1 MPRFLSLP
9 ALFVTCYVSIM
20 QSSPSTQV
28 PLVHGFSTPVNRIIK
43 SGRRPSPVPSRHES
57 SLAIART
64 STRIIKMSAN
74 DSDPGSVAEN
84 SESKPVEIVQSSLT
98 SSQVQSIENSQP
110 FLTRLKR
117 YWQSSKQN
125 MNPKQLSKLGISALL
140 AYGFVSNVSGVIAV
154 SSAWFIFSKRV
165 RLILVSLRLIFMIGL
180 FSFDSYQFQVSLS
193 LNLFSFFF

>member
-1 MPRFLSLP
+1 MPRFLSTA
-9 ALFVTCYVSIM
+9 ALFATCYVSIM
-20 QSSPSTQV
+20 TSSPSTQ
-28 PLVHGFSTPVNRIIK
+28 PALVQGFSTPINRIAG
-43 SGRRPSPVPSRHES
+43 SGCRPLPVRSRRTSSAVTRGPSRIIMMSTNS
-57 SLAIART
+57 S
-64 STRIIKMSAN
+64 
-74 DSDPGSVAEN
+74 DSDGGSPSEN

-98 SSQVQSIENSQP
+98 SSQVQSIEDSQP

-165 RLILVSLRLIFMIGL
+165 S
-180 FSFDSYQFQVSLS
+180 
-193 LNLFSFFF
+193 SFFVCLR